1 MVLEEAFYHC
11 VAGLIP
17 FNTLFYINNLK
28 NFKKNCTKSAP
39 HQELSTKNAHH
50 SQDAYRLANYG
61 SMIF

>member
-1 MVLEEAFYHC
+1 
-11 VAGLIP
+11 LIP